1 MSGGVAQNIKANKLI
16 AELKDLNNL
25 FIPPGPGDES
35 ISIGAAFLEYISR
48 TNKVKSLEQIS
59 GYLGPSFSEEYINK
73 VIKDK
78 LSKEFTCT
86 KANNKDCAKILAK
99 GEVIARFSND
109 KMEFGARLKEI
120 RISLNC
126 SQKELSEQTGL
137 NLRTIQ
143 RIENNEVKPSLY
155 SLKVIGEAS
164 NTDLSDFIKTSE
176 AKPYE
181 FNVNLKITD
190 MNQFLNDLK
199 ALVKTHWKTIFI
211 IILVIYL
218 FTSYTDIKSGIMDAW
233 SGK

>member
-1 MSGGVAQNIKANKLI
+1 
-16 AELKDLNNL
+16 
-25 FIPPGPGDES
+25 
-35 ISIGAAFLEYISR
+35 
-48 TNKVKSLEQIS
+48 
-59 GYLGPSFSEEYINK
+59 
-73 VIKDK
+73 
-78 LSKEFTCT
+78 
-86 KANNKDCAKILAK
+86 
-99 GEVIARFSND
+99 
-109 KMEFGARLKEI
+109 MEFGARLKEI
-120 RISLNC
+120 RTSLNC
-126 SQKELSEQTGL
+126 SQKELSEKTGL

-155 SLKVIGEAS
+155 SLKVIGEAL
-164 NTDLSDFIKTSE
+164 NTDLSDFVKTSE

-233 SGK
+233 SGN